1 VTVRSANEGTA
12 TDVRRLLRGR
22 DGLTSLIPG
31 GSIATRMV
39 LFVIV
44 LVSVT
49 SMVLGT
55 LSYARA
61 RHALRVEAHARL
73 ALSAHDVA
81 ERLNSGLEHGVADIT
96 NWAHLEV
103 MRALLYDDV
112 DKELAQFL
120 RQILQGQGMYRAILS
135 VAANG
140 RPVAGAGDVAAVVVP
155 HAPPART
162 RVTVIPPGLLQFETA
177 VVDPHHS
184 DRTIGAL
191 LTLFDPRSLFEP
203 VETTIGGNAQLT
215 LRTSAGETLV
225 AMGAVPPRAPPPG
238 RGHPAVLTGVAA
250 AGRLVDVD
258 APELEVVVAEPIDVA
273 LAGSVALR
281 TRLFRTSV
289 VVLAVSAALGAL
301 MAWWISLPIRR
312 LTSTVRQISERGQL
326 DPHVEFPRTGGEV
339 GVLAAAF
346 RTMMQNLAV
355 AQRETL
361 EQSRLAFLGEIAANI
376 AHDVRTPLSVL
387 KTSAQLLAR
396 AELAGAERRQLA
408 ANIAAEVDRLN
419 AVVTAL
425 IDLGR
430 PRPVRYKL
438 EAITDVVDRAATF
451 FGPLAVKSGVTIVR
465 RLPDRSPRVYGS
477 ADQLYQVLLNMIH
490 NSLQAMQGSGRL
502 TVTCRREEVWVRIDV
517 EDTGPGFPIDVFPRV
532 FSPFITTKRDGTGL
546 GLAIAKRIVE
556 EHGGTIAAE
565 NRAEGGARVWLRLPL
580 REEAT

>member
-1 VTVRSANEGTA
+1 
-12 TDVRRLLRGR
+12 
-22 DGLTSLIPG
+22 
-31 GSIATRMV
+31 
-39 LFVIV
+39 
-44 LVSVT
+44 
-49 SMVLGT
+49 
-55 LSYARA
+55 
-61 RHALRVEAHARL
+61 
-73 ALSAHDVA
+73 
-81 ERLNSGLEHGVADIT
+81 
-96 NWAHLEV
+96 
-103 MRALLYDDV
+103 
-112 DKELAQFL
+112 
-120 RQILQGQGMYRAILS
+120 
-135 VAANG
+135 
-140 RPVAGAGDVAAVVVP
+140 
-155 HAPPART
+155 
-162 RVTVIPPGLLQFETA
+162 
-177 VVDPHHS
+177 
-184 DRTIGAL
+184 
-191 LTLFDPRSLFEP
+191 
-203 VETTIGGNAQLT
+203 
-215 LRTSAGETLV
+215 
-225 AMGAVPPRAPPPG
+225 
-238 RGHPAVLTGVAA
+238 
-250 AGRLVDVD
+250 
-258 APELEVVVAEPIDVA
+258 
-273 LAGSVALR
+273 
-281 TRLFRTSV
+281 
-289 VVLAVSAALGAL
+289 
-301 MAWWISLPIRR
+301 
-312 LTSTVRQISERGQL
+312 
-326 DPHVEFPRTGGEV
+326 
-339 GVLAAAF
+339 
-346 RTMMQNLAV
+346 MMQNLAV

-580 REEAT
+580 REEAA